1 MVQENSSPP
10 QFSTIVNLKTI
21 EVFIEKIV
29 FGGDGLGSV
38 DGKACFVEGALPGET
53 VIARLSQD
61 KKNFLKARAVQ
72 ILKRSPH
79 RIEAPCR
86 YAGRCGGCQYQHVA
100 YPEELR
106 LKETQIREIFER
118 SLHIPASNIEA
129 IIYSDK
135 DFGYRNS
142 VTLHRTV
149 EDEKTPQHLGFI
161 GSDNHSKVAV
171 NNCLIADPRFEPL
184 FLKKVLLKKNV
195 DKLSFKL
202 SEKGEIYSDQQDLFL
217 RVFLSGQSLLVHSKG
232 FFQNN
237 LSVTELLVKRIS
249 TWIQQS
255 GCRIFFDL
263 YAGVGTFSFLSGQS
277 AKKVTCI
284 EESPYS
290 IHALRM
296 NKEERKCGTMEVIAG
311 RVEKAFPPVFEK
323 EKDAKSI
330 VLLDPPRQ
338 GIEPSLAAYLSS
350 EGVPENLIYLSC
362 DPLTLVRDLK
372 IILSKGCYE
381 LETVTPFDM
390 FPKTKHIETAVL
402 LKKKSASVVQK

>member
-1 MVQENSSPP
+1 MKNFEIAV
-10 QFSTIVNLKTI
+10 
-21 EVFIEKIV
+21 EKIA
-29 FGGDGLGSV
+29 FGGDGLGFV
-38 DGKACFVEGALPGET
+38 DGKTCFVEGALPGEM

-61 KKNFLKARAVQ
+61 KKNFLKARVVQ
-72 ILKRSPH
+72 ILKSSPH

-86 YAGRCGGCQYQHVA
+86 YAGRCGGCQYQHVI

-106 LKETQIREIFER
+106 LKEAQIREIFER
-118 SLHIPASNIEA
+118 SLHAPVSVIEP

-135 DFGYRNS
+135 EFGYRNS

-149 EDEKTPQHLGFI
+149 ENEKTPQHLGFV

-171 NNCLIADPRFEPL
+171 NNCLIADSRFGPL
-184 FLKKVLLKKNV
+184 FRQKVLLKKSV

-217 RVFLSGQSLLVHSKG
+217 RVFLSGQSLLAHSKG

-237 LSVTELLVKRIS
+237 LSVTELLVKKIS
-249 TWIQQS
+249 EWVQRS

-277 AKKVTCI
+277 AKKVYCI
-284 EESPYS
+284 EENPYS
-290 IHALRM
+290 IHVLRM
-296 NKEERKCGTMEVIAG
+296 NKEERKYGMMEVIAG
-311 RVEKAFPPVFEK
+311 RVEKAFPQVFEK
-323 EKDAKSI
+323 EKDGKSI

-338 GIEPSLAAYLSS
+338 GIEPSLAAYFSS

-372 IILSKGCYE
+372 VILSKGCYE
-381 LETVTPFDM
+381 IETVAPFDM
-390 FPKTKHIETAVL
+390 FPRTKHIETVVL
-402 LKKKSASVVQK
+402 IKKKSASVVQK